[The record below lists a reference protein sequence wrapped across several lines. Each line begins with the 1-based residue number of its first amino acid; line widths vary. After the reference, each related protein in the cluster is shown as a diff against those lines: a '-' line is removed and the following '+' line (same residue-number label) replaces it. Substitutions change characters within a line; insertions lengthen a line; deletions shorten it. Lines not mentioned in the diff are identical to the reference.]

1 LVTDF
6 SFGRLVRA
14 EDSGMDIII
23 SAETAAQLDALDEL
37 NSQPPQALIDAA
49 LDYAAAVAAGRLVD
63 HCDQTPRS
71 SG

>member
-1 LVTDF
+1 
-6 SFGRLVRA
+6 
-14 EDSGMDIII
+14 MDIII